1 MEIKLSKSDR
11 MPKRPFKGNF
21 KNSSYVSKEDSVSKV
36 EKPSCHWKSTPTR
49 KQALKRIYNN
59 KVRFYRNFRDLSR
72 MFRKWRFFVSN
83 HELKAVEKFVFNL
96 KLKNIISNRINYEK
110 RKSKALTIL
119 AFRLQKIKLRNYFI
133 KYWANVKEKTIN
145 IER

>member
-1 MEIKLSKSDR
+1 
-11 MPKRPFKGNF
+11 
-21 KNSSYVSKEDSVSKV
+21 
-36 EKPSCHWKSTPTR
+36 
-49 KQALKRIYNN
+49 
-59 KVRFYRNFRDLSR
+59 

-133 KYWANVKEKTIN
+133 KYWANVKEKSIN